1 MSGVASPKPPVDFW
15 FDFISPFGYLAS
27 LRIDEIAGRH
37 GREVWWH
44 PVLIGVTVLK
54 VMGLKPLMET
64 PLKRDYAAREFD
76 RYCRRHG
83 VSVARAIDAPPMNPL
98 PVART
103 FASLLHHAPDQAKRF
118 ARAALHDYW
127 AVAVDLDTIAAIDQ
141 CGIGAGVPA
150 EAMARATLDSQ
161 AASLLRAEVEA
172 AIARGVFGS
181 PYVIVDD
188 EPFFGVDKLELIDEW
203 LACGGW

>member
-1 MSGVASPKPPVDFW
+1 MSGSASSKPPVEFW

-27 LRIDEIAGRH
+27 LRIDEIAARH
-37 GREVWWH
+37 GREVRWH

-64 PLKRDYAAREFD
+64 PLKRDYAAREFG

-83 VSVARAIDAPPMNPL
+83 VRVARAIDAPPMNPL
-98 PVART
+98 PVARA
-103 FASLLHHAPDQAKRF
+103 FAWLRQHAPDQAKRF
-118 ARAALHDYW
+118 ARAALRDYW
-127 AVAVDLDTIAAIDQ
+127 TLAIDLDLVASVSE
-141 CGIGAGVPA
+141 CGIRGGVPA
-150 EAMARATLDSQ
+150 ATMARATEDVT

-188 EPFFGVDKLELIDEW
+188 EPFFGVDKLDLVDEW

>member
-1 MSGVASPKPPVDFW
+1 MSGSASSKPPVEFW

-27 LRIDEIAGRH
+27 LRIDEIAARH
-37 GREVWWH
+37 GREVRWH

-64 PLKRDYAAREFD
+64 PLKREYAAREFD

-83 VSVARAIDAPPMNPL
+83 VRVARAIDAPPMNPL
-98 PVART
+98 PVARA
-103 FASLLHHAPDQAKRF
+103 FAWLLQHAPDQAKRL
-118 ARAALHDYW
+118 ARAALCDYW
-127 AVAVDLDTIAAIDQ
+127 ALGVDLGAATALNE
-141 CGIGAGVPA
+141 CGIRAGVPTA
-150 EAMARATLDSQ
+150 TMARATEDAT

-188 EPFFGVDKLELIDEW
+188 EPFFGVDKLDLVDEW